1 LKFIRNM
8 VILGLIVFAVLNIN
22 TFKEAVMPYNYSNYI
37 IKYSQKYDLDPVL
50 VAAVI
55 KTESNFKADAVSS
68 KNAYGLMQI
77 TKETA
82 HWAAG
87 KMGLSDFTTDM
98 LMDPETNI
106 MIGCWYMNNLQKEFG
121 STELV
126 LAAYNAGRGN
136 VESWL
141 SDPAHSSDGK
151 TLTDIPFK
159 ETENYIKKVEVYYKI
174 YNFLYF

>member
-1 LKFIRNM
+1 M

-22 TFKEAVMPYNYSNYI
+22 NIKQAVAPFNYSDYI
-37 IKYSQKYDLDPVL
+37 MEYSQKYDLDPVM
-50 VAAVI
+50 VSAVI
-55 KTESNFKADAVSS
+55 KTESNFEADAVSS

-87 KMGLSDFTTDM
+87 KMGIDDFTTDM

-106 MIGCWYMNNLQKEFG
+106 MIGCWYLDNLDKEFG
-121 STELV
+121 STDLV

-136 VESWL
+136 VQQWL
-141 SDPAHSSDGK
+141 DDPAHSSDGK
-151 TLTDIPFK
+151 TLTDIPFE
-159 ETENYIKKVEVYYKI
+159 ETENYIKKVKIFYKI
-174 YNFLYF
+174 YEFLYF